1 MRADLEILACA
12 MACCEAVA
20 TADEVVLA
28 TADNSLSALA
38 RIHGVATVTLEE
50 MRAELEV
57 RDAVYRKAYATELG
71 SNAVAAATGLAAADR

>member
-12 MACCEAVA
+12 MACRESVA

-28 TADNSLSALA
+28 TADKSLSALA

-50 MRAELEV
+50 MRAELEA
-57 RDAVYRKAYATELG
+57 RDSMFRKAYATELAT
-71 SNAVAAATGLAAADR
+71 NAVAAATGLAAADR